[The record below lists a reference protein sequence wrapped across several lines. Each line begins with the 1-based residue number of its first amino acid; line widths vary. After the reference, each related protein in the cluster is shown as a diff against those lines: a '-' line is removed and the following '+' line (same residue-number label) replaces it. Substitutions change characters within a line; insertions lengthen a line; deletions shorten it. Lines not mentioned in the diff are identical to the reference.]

1 LWTEKAFLV
10 ELVYA
15 DKDRLLLLTGNGN
28 LYEWNIAESSSAPI
42 MTDMNKLPPVAF
54 ETGKGHAALAME
66 GEIVLLGKDRST
78 LCTIPTADFSVI
90 SMYFHEGHLLALCN
104 DATLRRYDLQGNL
117 VNLCPLALFR
127 TSSFADICWLMR
139 ENGELVLLHGRTCSL
154 IDTQRWLCRYAL
166 DGVILYDNVTDTLVT
181 NSDFGVMHAYRLL
194 NTQEVM
200 EIARDTLGSY
210 QLTAEQK
217 SYYGLQ

>member
-1 LWTEKAFLV
+1 
-10 ELVYA
+10 
-15 DKDRLLLLTGNGN
+15 
-28 LYEWNIAESSSAPI
+28 
-42 MTDMNKLPPVAF
+42 
-54 ETGKGHAALAME
+54 ME

-78 LCTIPTADFSVI
+78 LCTIPAADFSVI

-127 TSSFADICWLMR
+127 TSSFADICWRLR

-194 NTQEVM
+194 DTQEVM